1 MGCEFVE
8 VTAHPGARP
17 SHAVWQ
23 GKVFHIGG
31 AVTVKLRRAREELKI
46 FLKETG
52 LRQDNFREQV
62 ADFGRSAAA
71 KATARA
77 QQSHKA
83 WLKSIGA
90 EKTEL
95 NTLAKYYEGKY
106 HNGIEYQRLM
116 GYSKAVEKA
125 DISPLVGFDTYQ
137 EYCESVQKNI
147 IGQTTSTGVRLESFA
162 LHFIDRLIG
171 QTSEPHPGKRLG
183 VSVEDALDALINPV
197 SVSDVRTAPSGDK
210 RQTFTGKKTDVT
222 ISITDKLLI
231 QTNPRG
237 K

>member
-1 MGCEFVE
+1 MQRALERKIRKAIREYLSLDAAGQD
-8 VTAHPGARP
+8 TAESA
-17 SHAVWQ
+17 
-23 GKVFHIGG
+23 
-31 AVTVKLRRAREELKI
+31 VKLRQARAQLND
-46 FLKETG
+46 FLTETG

-71 KATARA
+71 KATALAER
-77 QQSHKA
+77 SHKA

-95 NTLAKYYEGKY
+95 NTLAKYYEEKY
-106 HNGIEYQRLM
+106 HNSVEYQRLM

-125 DISPLVGFDTYQ
+125 DISPLVGFEIYR
-137 EYCESVQKNI
+137 EYCEKVQKNI

-183 VSVEDALDALINPV
+183 VSLEDALDALINPV
-197 SVSDVRTAPSGDK
+197 SISDVRTLTDGSK
-210 RQTFTGKKTDVT
+210 RPTFTEK
-222 ISITDKLLI
+222 SRCCY
-231 QTNPRG
+231 QYH
-237 K
+237 

>member
-1 MGCEFVE
+1 M
-8 VTAHPGARP
+8 
-17 SHAVWQ
+17 
-23 GKVFHIGG
+23 
-31 AVTVKLRRAREELKI
+31 
-46 FLKETG
+46 
-52 LRQDNFREQV
+52 
-62 ADFGRSAAA
+62 
-71 KATARA
+71 
-77 QQSHKA
+77 
-83 WLKSIGA
+83 
-90 EKTEL
+90 
-95 NTLAKYYEGKY
+95 
-106 HNGIEYQRLM
+106 
-116 GYSKAVEKA
+116 
-125 DISPLVGFDTYQ
+125 GFDTYQ

-183 VSVEDALDALINPV
+183 VSLEDALDALINPV

-210 RQTFTGKKTDVT
+210 RQTFTGKKADVT

>member
-1 MGCEFVE
+1 MSFSCLFPRTKRKW
-8 VTAHPGARP
+8 TA
-17 SHAVWQ
+17 
-23 GKVFHIGG
+23 
-31 AVTVKLRRAREELKI
+31 T
-46 FLKETG
+46 
-52 LRQDNFREQV
+52 
-62 ADFGRSAAA
+62 
-71 KATARA
+71 
-77 QQSHKA
+77 
-83 WLKSIGA
+83 
-90 EKTEL
+90 L

-106 HNGIEYQRLM
+106 HNSVEYQRLM

-125 DISPLVGFDTYQ
+125 DISPLVGFEIYR
-137 EYCESVQKNI
+137 EYCEKVQKNI

-183 VSVEDALDALINPV
+183 VSIKDALDALINPV
-197 SVSDVRTAPSGDK
+197 SVSDVRTALSGDK
-210 RQTFTGKKTDVT
+210 RQTFTGKKADVT

>member
-1 MGCEFVE
+1 M
-8 VTAHPGARP
+8 
-17 SHAVWQ
+17 
-23 GKVFHIGG
+23 
-31 AVTVKLRRAREELKI
+31 
-46 FLKETG
+46 
-52 LRQDNFREQV
+52 RQDNFREQV
-62 ADFGRSAAA
+62 AGFGRSAAA
-71 KATARA
+71 RATARA
-77 QQSHKA
+77 EQSHKA

-90 EKTEL
+90 EKAEL

-106 HNGIEYQRLM
+106 HNSIKYQRLM

-147 IGQTTSTGVRLESFA
+147 IGQTTSTGVQLESFA

-171 QTSEPHPGKRLG
+171 QTSDPHPGKRLG
-183 VSVEDALDALINPV
+183 VSIEDALDALINPV
-197 SVSDVRTAPSGDK
+197 NVSDVRPLADGDK
-210 RQTFTGKKTDVT
+210 RQTFTGKKVDVT